1 MENTSRILF
10 FKIEKK
16 YHGFLKTFLDDM
28 KMLPKQIPEVD
39 LNLIHADPRIKRL
52 IEKND
57 K

>member
-1 MENTSRILF
+1 MKILPT
-10 FKIEKK
+10 K
-16 YHGFLKTFLDDM
+16 
-28 KMLPKQIPEVD
+28 IPEVD